1 LVLNKDEI
9 EKRAKEI
16 FNLNEKIRFVAFT
29 IENKLIFY
37 SMREGVKSYSPNN
50 VDVEIGELRAL
61 IVTGIFGKLKEYF
74 GEIEYFLTKFKKV
87 NLFIIPFSKGVLTMT
102 TEPDYLIEN
111 LTKIKEVLNKI

>member
-1 LVLNKDEI
+1 MVLNKDEI

-29 IENKLIFY
+29 IENKLVFY

-50 VDVEIGELRAL
+50 VDIEIGELRAL
-61 IVTGIFGKLKEYF
+61 IVTGIFEKLKEYF
-74 GEIEYFLTKFKKV
+74 GEIEHFLTKFKKV
-87 NLFIIPFSKGVLTMT
+87 NLFIIPFSKGILTMT
-102 TEPDYLIEN
+102 TEPDYSIEN